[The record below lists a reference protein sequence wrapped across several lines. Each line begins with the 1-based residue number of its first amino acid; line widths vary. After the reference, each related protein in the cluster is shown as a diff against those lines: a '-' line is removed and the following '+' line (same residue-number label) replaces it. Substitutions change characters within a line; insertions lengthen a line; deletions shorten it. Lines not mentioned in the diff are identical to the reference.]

1 MKDVRRASRSVPA
14 RRDGRDSGDG
24 RIRSAAA
31 LPGAFGLHG
40 GPRIA
45 RRWADPVGVWTLHS
59 LWRIVDGMAERDL
72 AYEIDELRQ
81 LIFRLSRLVEVSVT
95 LNSTLEPEPLLNFL
109 IGSAAELLESEA
121 ASILLFDEKTQRLYF
136 AASTGAD
143 PAELRKIPV
152 PLEGSIA
159 GTIYR
164 EDRPLIINEVASD
177 PRHFRQVGERIRFEA
192 RTLIGVPM
200 RMRDR
205 RIGVLEAL
213 NKRRGP
219 YNENDLQ
226 TLSIIASQAAVAIHN
241 ANLVQALQRAY
252 DELGKV
258 EKLKS
263 DFIAIASHE
272 LRTPLGVILGY
283 AAILKEDADQ
293 STSEH
298 AQAVLNSALRM
309 RALIED
315 MTNMNMLRVGS
326 AELTPTRQALQPIL
340 QAACDEMR
348 PLIEAKGQGLSR
360 RAPAEDLMAEIDGP
374 KLTMALT
381 NLLNN
386 AMRFTPTGGKI
397 ELMLE
402 RHGSEAWLKVSDNG
416 AGLAVDQ
423 LERVFDQF
431 YQVED
436 HMTRRHEGMGLGLSI
451 VRAVARGHNGRAWA
465 ESPGANQ
472 GSTFTIALPL
482 AI

>member
-1 MKDVRRASRSVPA
+1 MPEQD
-14 RRDGRDSGDG
+14 
-24 RIRSAAA
+24 
-31 LPGAFGLHG
+31 LP
-40 GPRIA
+40 RQ
-45 RRWADPVGVWTLHS
+45 
-59 LWRIVDGMAERDL
+59 
-72 AYEIDELRQ
+72 IDELRQ
-81 LIFRLSRLVEVSVT
+81 LIVRLSRLVEVSVT
-95 LNSTLEPEPLLNFL
+95 LNSTLEPEPLLQFL
-109 IGSAAELLESEA
+109 IRSAADLLDSEA

-143 PAELRKIPV
+143 PIELRKIPV

-164 EDRPLIINEVASD
+164 DDSPLIINEVAAD
-177 PRHFRQVGERIRFEA
+177 PRHYRQVGEKIRFEA
-192 RTLIGVPM
+192 RTMIGVPM

-213 NKRRGP
+213 NKRGGP
-219 YNENDLQ
+219 FTESDLQ

-241 ANLVQALQRAY
+241 ANLVSALQKAY

-293 STSEH
+293 ATSEH
-298 AQAVLNSALRM
+298 AAAVLNSALRM

-315 MTNMNMLRVGS
+315 MTNMNMMRVGS
-326 AELTPTRQALQPIL
+326 AELAVSQQALQPIL
-340 QAACDEMR
+340 EAAYEEMR
-348 PLIEAKGQGLSR
+348 PLIEAKGQQVSR
-360 RAPAEDLMAEIDGP
+360 HVAPEQLLANVDAP
-374 KLTMALT
+374 KMMMALT

-386 AMRFTPTGGKI
+386 AMRFTPGGGRI
-397 ELMLE
+397 ELGLE
-402 RHGSEAWLKVSDNG
+402 RHGAEAWLRVRDNG
-416 AGLAVDQ
+416 VGLPADQ

-431 YQVED
+431 YQVEH

-451 VRAVARGHNGRAWA
+451 VRAVVRAHNGRVWA
-465 ESPGANQ
+465 ESAGRDQGA
-472 GSTFTIALPL
+472 TFTIALPL
-482 AI
+482 AP

>member
-1 MKDVRRASRSVPA
+1 MP
-14 RRDGRDSGDG
+14 
-24 RIRSAAA
+24 
-31 LPGAFGLHG
+31 
-40 GPRIA
+40 
-45 RRWADPVGVWTLHS
+45 
-59 LWRIVDGMAERDL
+59 EQDL
-72 AYEIDELRQ
+72 TRQIDELRQ
-81 LIFRLSRLVEVSVT
+81 LIVRLSRLVEVSVT
-95 LNSTLEPEPLLNFL
+95 LNSTLEPEPLLQFL
-109 IGSAAELLESEA
+109 IRSAADLLDSEA

-143 PAELRKIPV
+143 PIELRKIPV

-164 EDRPLIINEVASD
+164 DDSPLIINEVAAD
-177 PRHFRQVGERIRFEA
+177 PRHYRQVGEKIRFEA
-192 RTLIGVPM
+192 RTMIGVPM

-213 NKRRGP
+213 NKRGGP
-219 YNENDLQ
+219 FTESDLQ

-241 ANLVQALQRAY
+241 ANLVSALQKAY

-293 STSEH
+293 ATSEH
-298 AQAVLNSALRM
+298 AAAVLNSALRM

-315 MTNMNMLRVGS
+315 MTNMNMMRVGS
-326 AELTPTRQALQPIL
+326 AELAVSQQALQPIL
-340 QAACDEMR
+340 EAAYEEMR
-348 PLIEAKGQGLSR
+348 PLIEAKGQQVSR
-360 RAPAEDLMAEIDGP
+360 HVAPEQLLANVDAP
-374 KLTMALT
+374 KMMMALT

-386 AMRFTPTGGKI
+386 AMRFTPGGGRI
-397 ELMLE
+397 ELGLE
-402 RHGSEAWLKVSDNG
+402 RHGAEAWLRVRDNG
-416 AGLAVDQ
+416 VGLPADQ

-431 YQVED
+431 YQVEH

-451 VRAVARGHNGRAWA
+451 VRAVVRAHSGRVWA
-465 ESPGANQ
+465 ESAGRDQGA
-472 GSTFTIALPL
+472 TFTIAVPL
-482 AI
+482 S

>member
-1 MKDVRRASRSVPA
+1 MPEQD
-14 RRDGRDSGDG
+14 
-24 RIRSAAA
+24 
-31 LPGAFGLHG
+31 LP
-40 GPRIA
+40 RQ
-45 RRWADPVGVWTLHS
+45 
-59 LWRIVDGMAERDL
+59 
-72 AYEIDELRQ
+72 IDELRQ
-81 LIFRLSRLVEVSVT
+81 LIVRLSRLVEVSVT
-95 LNSTLEPEPLLNFL
+95 LNSTLEPEPLLQFL
-109 IGSAAELLESEA
+109 IRSAADLLDSEA

-143 PAELRKIPV
+143 PTELRKIPV

-164 EDRPLIINEVASD
+164 DDSPLIINEVAAD
-177 PRHFRQVGERIRFEA
+177 PRHYRQVGEKIRFEA
-192 RTLIGVPM
+192 RTMIGVPM

-213 NKRRGP
+213 NKRGGP
-219 YNENDLQ
+219 FTESDLQ

-241 ANLVQALQRAY
+241 ANLVSALQKAY

-293 STSEH
+293 ATSEH
-298 AQAVLNSALRM
+298 AAAVLNSALRM

-315 MTNMNMLRVGS
+315 MTNMNMMRVGS
-326 AELTPTRQALQPIL
+326 AELAVSQQALQPIL
-340 QAACDEMR
+340 EAAYEEMR
-348 PLIEAKGQGLSR
+348 PLIEAKGQQVSR
-360 RAPAEDLMAEIDGP
+360 HVAPEQLLANVDAP
-374 KLTMALT
+374 KMMMALT

-386 AMRFTPTGGKI
+386 AMRFTPGGGRI
-397 ELMLE
+397 ELGLE
-402 RHGSEAWLKVSDNG
+402 RHGAEAWLRVRDNG
-416 AGLAVDQ
+416 VGLPADQ

-431 YQVED
+431 YQVEH

-451 VRAVARGHNGRAWA
+451 VRAVVRAHSGRVWA
-465 ESPGANQ
+465 ESAGRDQGA
-472 GSTFTIALPL
+472 TFTIAVPL
-482 AI
+482 S

>member
-1 MKDVRRASRSVPA
+1 MPEQD
-14 RRDGRDSGDG
+14 
-24 RIRSAAA
+24 
-31 LPGAFGLHG
+31 LP
-40 GPRIA
+40 RQ
-45 RRWADPVGVWTLHS
+45 
-59 LWRIVDGMAERDL
+59 
-72 AYEIDELRQ
+72 IDELRQ
-81 LIFRLSRLVEVSVT
+81 LIVRLSRLVEVSVT
-95 LNSTLEPEPLLNFL
+95 LNSTLEPEPLLQFL
-109 IGSAAELLESEA
+109 IRSAADLLDSEA

-164 EDRPLIINEVASD
+164 DDSPLIINEVAAD
-177 PRHFRQVGERIRFEA
+177 PRHYRQVGEKIRFEA
-192 RTLIGVPM
+192 RTMIGVPM

-213 NKRRGP
+213 NKRGGP
-219 YNENDLQ
+219 FTESDLQ

-241 ANLVQALQRAY
+241 ANLVSALQKAY

-293 STSEH
+293 ATSEH
-298 AQAVLNSALRM
+298 AAAVLNSALRM

-315 MTNMNMLRVGS
+315 MTNMNMMRVGS
-326 AELTPTRQALQPIL
+326 AELAVSQQALQPIL
-340 QAACDEMR
+340 EAAYEEMR
-348 PLIEAKGQGLSR
+348 PLIEAKGQLVAR
-360 RAPAEDLMAEIDGP
+360 HVAPEQLLANVDAP
-374 KLTMALT
+374 KMMMALT

-386 AMRFTPTGGKI
+386 AMRFTPGGGRI
-397 ELMLE
+397 ELGLE
-402 RHGSEAWLKVSDNG
+402 RHGAEAWLRVGDNG
-416 AGLAVDQ
+416 VGLPADQ
-423 LERVFDQF
+423 LERIFDQF
-431 YQVED
+431 YQVEH

-451 VRAVARGHNGRAWA
+451 VRAVVRAHSGRVWA
-465 ESPGANQ
+465 ESAGRDQGA
-472 GSTFTIALPL
+472 TFTIAVPL
-482 AI
+482 S

>member
-1 MKDVRRASRSVPA
+1 MP
-14 RRDGRDSGDG
+14 
-24 RIRSAAA
+24 
-31 LPGAFGLHG
+31 
-40 GPRIA
+40 
-45 RRWADPVGVWTLHS
+45 
-59 LWRIVDGMAERDL
+59 EQDL
-72 AYEIDELRQ
+72 TRQIDELRQ
-81 LIFRLSRLVEVSVT
+81 LIVRLSRLVEVSVT
-95 LNSTLEPEPLLNFL
+95 LNSTLEPEPLLQFL
-109 IGSAAELLESEA
+109 IRSAADLLDSEA

-143 PAELRKIPV
+143 PTELRKIPV

-164 EDRPLIINEVASD
+164 DDSPLIINEVAAD
-177 PRHFRQVGERIRFEA
+177 PRHYRQVGEKIRFEA
-192 RTLIGVPM
+192 RTMIGVPM

-213 NKRRGP
+213 NKRGGP
-219 YNENDLQ
+219 FTESDLQ

-241 ANLVQALQRAY
+241 ANLVSALQKAY

-293 STSEH
+293 ATSEH
-298 AQAVLNSALRM
+298 AAAVLNSALRM

-315 MTNMNMLRVGS
+315 MTNMNMMRVGS
-326 AELTPTRQALQPIL
+326 AELAVSQQALQPIL
-340 QAACDEMR
+340 EAAYEEMR
-348 PLIEAKGQGLSR
+348 PLIEAKGQQVAR
-360 RAPAEDLMAEIDGP
+360 HVAPEQLLANVDAP
-374 KLTMALT
+374 KMMMALT

-386 AMRFTPTGGKI
+386 AMRFTPGGGRI
-397 ELMLE
+397 ELGLE
-402 RHGSEAWLKVSDNG
+402 RHGAEAWLRVRDNG
-416 AGLAVDQ
+416 VGLPADQ

-431 YQVED
+431 YQVEH

-451 VRAVARGHNGRAWA
+451 VRAVVRAHSGRVWA
-465 ESPGANQ
+465 ESAGRDQGA
-472 GSTFTIALPL
+472 TFTIAVPL
-482 AI
+482 AS

>member
-1 MKDVRRASRSVPA
+1 MSE
-14 RRDGRDSGDG
+14 
-24 RIRSAAA
+24 
-31 LPGAFGLHG
+31 
-40 GPRIA
+40 
-45 RRWADPVGVWTLHS
+45 ADLTRQV
-59 LWRIVDGMAERDL
+59 E
-72 AYEIDELRQ
+72 ELRQ
-81 LIFRLSRLVEVSVT
+81 LIVRLSRLVEVSVT
-95 LNSTLEPEPLLNFL
+95 LNSTLEPEPLLQFL
-109 IGSAAELLESEA
+109 IRSAADLLDGEA

-164 EDRPLIINEVASD
+164 DDKPLIINEVASD
-177 PRHFRQVGERIRFEA
+177 PRHYRQVGEKIRFEA
-192 RTLIGVPM
+192 RTMIGVPM

-213 NKRRGP
+213 NKRGGP
-219 YNENDLQ
+219 FTESDLQ

-241 ANLVQALQRAY
+241 ANLVSALQKAY

-283 AAILKEDADQ
+283 AALLKEDADQ
-293 STSEH
+293 ATSEH
-298 AQAVLNSALRM
+298 AAAVLNSALRM

-326 AELTPTRQALQPIL
+326 AEMAISSQALQPIL
-340 QAACDEMR
+340 EAAYQEMR
-348 PLIEAKGQGLSR
+348 PLIEAKGQQVSR
-360 RAPAEDLMAEIDGP
+360 HVAAEQLQANVDAP

-386 AMRFTPTGGKI
+386 AMRFTPGGGQI
-397 ELMLE
+397 ELGLE
-402 RHGSEAWLKVSDNG
+402 RHGPEAWMLVRDNG
-416 AGLAVDQ
+416 VGLPPDQ
-423 LERVFDQF
+423 LEHVFDQF
-431 YQVED
+431 YQVEH

-451 VRAVARGHNGRAWA
+451 VRAVVRAHNGRVWA
-465 ESPGANQ
+465 ESAGRDQGA
-472 GSTFTIALPL
+472 TFTIALPL
-482 AI
+482 AP

>member
-1 MKDVRRASRSVPA
+1 MPEQD
-14 RRDGRDSGDG
+14 
-24 RIRSAAA
+24 
-31 LPGAFGLHG
+31 LP
-40 GPRIA
+40 RQ
-45 RRWADPVGVWTLHS
+45 
-59 LWRIVDGMAERDL
+59 
-72 AYEIDELRQ
+72 IDELRQ
-81 LIFRLSRLVEVSVT
+81 LIVRLSRLVEVSVT
-95 LNSTLEPEPLLNFL
+95 LNSTLEPEPLLQFL
-109 IGSAAELLESEA
+109 IRSAADLLDSEA

-143 PAELRKIPV
+143 PIELRKIPV

-164 EDRPLIINEVASD
+164 DDSPLIINEVAAD
-177 PRHFRQVGERIRFEA
+177 PRHYRQVGEKIRFEA
-192 RTLIGVPM
+192 RTMIGVPM

-213 NKRRGP
+213 NKRGGP
-219 YNENDLQ
+219 FTESDLQ

-241 ANLVQALQRAY
+241 ANLVSALQKAY

-293 STSEH
+293 ATSEH
-298 AQAVLNSALRM
+298 AAAVLNSALRM

-315 MTNMNMLRVGS
+315 MTNMNMMRVGS
-326 AELTPTRQALQPIL
+326 AELAVSQQALQPIL
-340 QAACDEMR
+340 EAAYEEMR
-348 PLIEAKGQGLSR
+348 PLIEAKGQQVSR
-360 RAPAEDLMAEIDGP
+360 HVAPEQLLANVDAP
-374 KLTMALT
+374 KMMMALT

-386 AMRFTPTGGKI
+386 AMRFTPGGGRI
-397 ELMLE
+397 ELGLE
-402 RHGSEAWLKVSDNG
+402 RHGAEAWLRVRDNG
-416 AGLAVDQ
+416 VGLPADQ

-431 YQVED
+431 YQVEH

-451 VRAVARGHNGRAWA
+451 VRAVVRAHSGRVWA
-465 ESPGANQ
+465 ESAGRDQGA
-472 GSTFTIALPL
+472 TFTIAVPL
-482 AI
+482 S

>member
-1 MKDVRRASRSVPA
+1 MS
-14 RRDGRDSGDG
+14 
-24 RIRSAAA
+24 
-31 LPGAFGLHG
+31 
-40 GPRIA
+40 
-45 RRWADPVGVWTLHS
+45 
-59 LWRIVDGMAERDL
+59 EEDL
-72 AYEIDELRQ
+72 ARQIDELRQ
-81 LIFRLSRLVEVSVT
+81 LVVRLSRLVEVSVT
-95 LNSTLEPEPLLNFL
+95 LNSTLEPEPLLHFL
-109 IGSAAELLESEA
+109 IGSAADLLDSEA

-164 EDRPLIINEVASD
+164 DDSPLIINEVASD
-177 PRHFRQVGERIRFEA
+177 PRHYRQVGEKIRFEA
-192 RTLIGVPM
+192 RTMIGVPM
-200 RMRDR
+200 RLRER

-213 NKRRGP
+213 NKRGGP
-219 YNENDLQ
+219 FTESDLE

-241 ANLVQALQRAY
+241 ANLVSALQKAY

-283 AAILKEDADQ
+283 AALLKEDADQ
-293 STSEH
+293 ATSEH
-298 AQAVLNSALRM
+298 AAAVLNSALRM

-326 AELTPTRQALQPIL
+326 AELAVMRQALQPIL
-340 QAACDEMR
+340 DAACEEMR
-348 PLIEAKGQGLSR
+348 PLIEAKGQQVTRHVPLEQLL
-360 RAPAEDLMAEIDGP
+360 ANVDAP

-386 AMRFTPTGGKI
+386 AMRFTPGGGRI
-397 ELMLE
+397 ELGLE
-402 RHGSEAWLKVSDNG
+402 RHGAEAWMRVRDNG
-416 AGLAVDQ
+416 VGLPADQ
-423 LERVFDQF
+423 VERVFDQF
-431 YQVED
+431 YQVEH

-451 VRAVARGHNGRAWA
+451 VRAVARAHNGRVWA
-465 ESPGANQ
+465 ESAGRDQGA
-472 GSTFTIALPL
+472 TFTIALPL
-482 AI
+482 AS

>member
-1 MKDVRRASRSVPA
+1 MP
-14 RRDGRDSGDG
+14 
-24 RIRSAAA
+24 
-31 LPGAFGLHG
+31 
-40 GPRIA
+40 
-45 RRWADPVGVWTLHS
+45 
-59 LWRIVDGMAERDL
+59 EQDL
-72 AYEIDELRQ
+72 TRQIDELRQ
-81 LIFRLSRLVEVSVT
+81 LIVRLSRLVEVSVT
-95 LNSTLEPEPLLNFL
+95 LNSTLEPEPLLQFL
-109 IGSAAELLESEA
+109 IRSAADLLDSEA

-143 PAELRKIPV
+143 PTELRKIPV

-164 EDRPLIINEVASD
+164 DDSPLIINEVAAD
-177 PRHFRQVGERIRFEA
+177 PRHYRQVGEKIRFEA
-192 RTLIGVPM
+192 RTMIGVPM

-213 NKRRGP
+213 NKRGGP
-219 YNENDLQ
+219 FTESDLQ

-241 ANLVQALQRAY
+241 ANLVSALQKAY

-293 STSEH
+293 ATSEH
-298 AQAVLNSALRM
+298 AAAVLNSALRM

-315 MTNMNMLRVGS
+315 MTNMNMMRVGS
-326 AELTPTRQALQPIL
+326 AELAVSQQALQPIL
-340 QAACDEMR
+340 EAAYEEMR
-348 PLIEAKGQGLSR
+348 PLIEAKGQQVSR
-360 RAPAEDLMAEIDGP
+360 HVAPEQLLANVDAP
-374 KLTMALT
+374 KMMMALT

-386 AMRFTPTGGKI
+386 AMRFTPGGGRI
-397 ELMLE
+397 ELGLE
-402 RHGSEAWLKVSDNG
+402 RHGAEAWLRVRDNG
-416 AGLAVDQ
+416 VGLPADQ

-431 YQVED
+431 YQVEH

-451 VRAVARGHNGRAWA
+451 VRAVVRAHSGRVWA
-465 ESPGANQ
+465 ESAGRDQGA
-472 GSTFTIALPL
+472 TFTIAVPL
-482 AI
+482 S

>member
-1 MKDVRRASRSVPA
+1 MSEA
-14 RRDGRDSGDG
+14 
-24 RIRSAAA
+24 
-31 LPGAFGLHG
+31 
-40 GPRIA
+40 
-45 RRWADPVGVWTLHS
+45 
-59 LWRIVDGMAERDL
+59 DL
-72 AYEIDELRQ
+72 ARQIEELRQ
-81 LIFRLSRLVEVSVT
+81 LIVRLSRLVEVSVT
-95 LNSTLEPEPLLNFL
+95 LNSTLEPEPLLHFL
-109 IGSAAELLESEA
+109 IGSAADLLDSEA

-164 EDRPLIINEVASD
+164 DDSPLIINEVASD
-177 PRHFRQVGERIRFEA
+177 PRHYRQVGEKIRFEA

-213 NKRRGP
+213 NKRGGP
-219 YNENDLQ
+219 FTENDLQ

-241 ANLVQALQRAY
+241 ANLVSALQKAY

-283 AAILKEDADQ
+283 AALLKEDADQ
-293 STSEH
+293 ATSEH
-298 AQAVLNSALRM
+298 AAAVLNSALRM

-326 AELTPTRQALQPIL
+326 AELAASRQALQPIL
-340 QAACDEMR
+340 EAACEEMR
-348 PLIEAKGQGLSR
+348 PLIEAKGQQVTRHVPPEQLLATVD
-360 RAPAEDLMAEIDGP
+360 APKI
-374 KLTMALT
+374 TMALT

-386 AMRFTPTGGKI
+386 AMRFTPGGGRI
-397 ELMLE
+397 ELGLE
-402 RHGSEAWLKVSDNG
+402 RHGGEAWMRVRDNG
-416 AGLAVDQ
+416 VGLPPDQ
-423 LERVFDQF
+423 LEQIFDQF
-431 YQVED
+431 YQVEH

-451 VRAVARGHNGRAWA
+451 VRAVVRAHNGRVWA
-465 ESPGANQ
+465 ESPGRDQ
-472 GSTFTIALPL
+472 GATFTIALPL
-482 AI
+482 AG

>member
-1 MKDVRRASRSVPA
+1 MSE
-14 RRDGRDSGDG
+14 
-24 RIRSAAA
+24 
-31 LPGAFGLHG
+31 
-40 GPRIA
+40 
-45 RRWADPVGVWTLHS
+45 ADLTRQV
-59 LWRIVDGMAERDL
+59 E
-72 AYEIDELRQ
+72 ELRQ
-81 LIFRLSRLVEVSVT
+81 LIVRLSRLVEVSVT
-95 LNSTLEPEPLLNFL
+95 LNSTLEPEPLLQFL
-109 IGSAAELLESEA
+109 IRSAADLLDGEA

-164 EDRPLIINEVASD
+164 DDKPLIINEVASD
-177 PRHFRQVGERIRFEA
+177 PRHYRQVGEKIRFEA
-192 RTLIGVPM
+192 RTMIGVPM

-213 NKRRGP
+213 NKRGGP
-219 YNENDLQ
+219 FTESDLQ

-241 ANLVQALQRAY
+241 ANLVSALQKAY

-293 STSEH
+293 ATSEH
-298 AQAVLNSALRM
+298 AAAVLNSALRM

-315 MTNMNMLRVGS
+315 MTNMNMMRVGS
-326 AELTPTRQALQPIL
+326 AELAVSQQALQPIL
-340 QAACDEMR
+340 EAAYEEMR
-348 PLIEAKGQGLSR
+348 PLIEAKGQQVSR
-360 RAPAEDLMAEIDGP
+360 HVAPEQLLANVDAP
-374 KLTMALT
+374 KMMMALT

-386 AMRFTPTGGKI
+386 AMRFTPGGGRI
-397 ELMLE
+397 ELGLE
-402 RHGSEAWLKVSDNG
+402 RHGAEAWLRVGDNG
-416 AGLAVDQ
+416 VGLPADQ
-423 LERVFDQF
+423 LERIFDQF
-431 YQVED
+431 YQVEH

-451 VRAVARGHNGRAWA
+451 VRAVVRAHSGRVWA
-465 ESPGANQ
+465 ESAGRDQGA
-472 GSTFTIALPL
+472 TFTIAVPL
-482 AI
+482 S

>member
-1 MKDVRRASRSVPA
+1 MAQPDPRA
-14 RRDGRDSGDG
+14 
-24 RIRSAAA
+24 
-31 LPGAFGLHG
+31 
-40 GPRIA
+40 
-45 RRWADPVGVWTLHS
+45 
-59 LWRIVDGMAERDL
+59 
-72 AYEIDELRQ
+72 EIEELRQ
-81 LIFRLSRLVEVSVT
+81 LVVRTSRLVEVSVT
-95 LNSTLEPEPLLNFL
+95 LNSTLEIEPLLGFL
-109 IGSAAELLESEA
+109 IGSAADLLESDA

-159 GTIYR
+159 GTIFR
-164 EDRPLIINEVASD
+164 EDRPLIINEVAAD
-177 PRHFRQVGERIRFEA
+177 PRHYRQVGERTRFEA

-213 NKRRGP
+213 NKRGGP
-219 YNENDLQ
+219 YNESDLQ

-241 ANLVQALQRAY
+241 ANLVQALQKAY
-252 DELGKV
+252 NELGKV

-283 AAILKEDADQ
+283 AAILNEDADQ

-298 AQAVLNSALRM
+298 AAAVLNSALRM

-315 MTNMNMLRVGS
+315 MTNMNLMQVGS
-326 AELTPTRQALQPIL
+326 AELARTRQPLQPIL
-340 QAACDEMR
+340 DEACDEMR
-348 PLIEAKGQGLSR
+348 PLMDAKGQDLER
-360 RAPAEDLMAEIDGP
+360 RTLPEPILVDIDGP

-386 AMRFTPTGGKI
+386 AMRFTPGGGRI
-397 ELMLE
+397 ELELE
-402 RHGSEAWLKVSDNG
+402 RHGPEAWIRVQDSG
-416 AGLAVDQ
+416 VGIAPDQ
-423 LERVFDQF
+423 LEKVFDQF

-451 VRAVARGHNGRAWA
+451 VRAVVRAHEGRVWA
-465 ESPGANQ
+465 ESPGIGQ
-472 GSTFTIALPL
+472 GSIFTIALPL
-482 AI
+482 AG

>member
-1 MKDVRRASRSVPA
+1 MPE
-14 RRDGRDSGDG
+14 
-24 RIRSAAA
+24 
-31 LPGAFGLHG
+31 P
-40 GPRIA
+40 
-45 RRWADPVGVWTLHS
+45 
-59 LWRIVDGMAERDL
+59 DL
-72 AYEIDELRQ
+72 TRQVDELRQ
-81 LIFRLSRLVEVSVT
+81 LIVRLSRLVEVSVT
-95 LNSTLEPEPLLNFL
+95 LNSTLEPEPLLQFL
-109 IGSAAELLESEA
+109 IRSAADLLDSEA

-164 EDRPLIINEVASD
+164 DDKPLIINEVAAD
-177 PRHFRQVGERIRFEA
+177 PRHYRQVGEKIRFEA

-213 NKRRGP
+213 NKRGGP
-219 YNENDLQ
+219 FTESDLQ

-241 ANLVQALQRAY
+241 ANLVSALQKAY

-283 AAILKEDADQ
+283 AALLKEDADQ
-293 STSEH
+293 ATSEH
-298 AQAVLNSALRM
+298 AAAVLNSALRM

-326 AELTPTRQALQPIL
+326 AEMAISSQALQPIL
-340 QAACDEMR
+340 EAAYEEMR
-348 PLIEAKGQGLSR
+348 PLIEAKGQEVSR
-360 RAPAEDLMAEIDGP
+360 HVAPEQLQANVDAP
-374 KLTMALT
+374 KLIMALT

-386 AMRFTPTGGKI
+386 AMRFTPGGGKI
-397 ELMLE
+397 ELGLE
-402 RHGSEAWLKVSDNG
+402 RHGPEAWMRVRDNG
-416 AGLAVDQ
+416 VGLPADQ

-431 YQVED
+431 YQVEH

-451 VRAVARGHNGRAWA
+451 VRAVVRAHNGRVWA
-465 ESPGANQ
+465 ESAGRDQGA
-472 GSTFTIALPL
+472 TFIIALPL
-482 AI
+482 TP